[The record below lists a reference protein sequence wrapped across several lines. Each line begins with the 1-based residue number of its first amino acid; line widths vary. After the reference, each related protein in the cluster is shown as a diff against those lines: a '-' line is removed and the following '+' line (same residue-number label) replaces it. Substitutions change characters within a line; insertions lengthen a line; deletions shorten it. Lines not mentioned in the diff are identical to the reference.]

1 MDPTPSD
8 VSSQLRPVWSG
19 RDIFALFSLS
29 SYSHLT
35 GPVIGLGFRQ
45 SSILLYTWR
54 TNQTLGGAY
63 KDPDGT
69 RVQESVCLSFVGSP
83 TSVVVFTPGFRC
95 SIFALIFSLCETL
108 LFVCCVSVYPSLF
121 KSFSTCS
128 DGTSSACHVTYIVL
142 HAG

>member
-1 MDPTPSD
+1 MLTC
-8 VSSQLRPVWSG
+8 VLRPVWSG

-69 RVQESVCLSFVGSP
+69 RVRESVCLSFVCSP
-83 TSVVVFTPGFRC
+83 TSVVVLRLVFVVVFLPLSFLCVKLCCLFAVSRC
-95 SIFALIFSLCETL
+95 IR
-108 LFVCCVSVYPSLF
+108 VYSSPSRPVVM
-121 KSFSTCS
+121 
-128 DGTSSACHVTYIVL
+128 GPVQHVT
-142 HAG
+142 